1 MRGEKHVLIVESHE
15 TYRKGL
21 QAVFAEELDIARVH
35 EVATSKELKSQLE
48 SQTFDLIV
56 ISQELITD
64 ITILPAGDF
73 VVLAPVPDLTHFIA
87 ACTHGA
93 RAYLLKDASSSLL
106 LQTLYLAQGAFL
118 TDPAVSAWIME
129 YLSRHM
135 LFSISDEVLTP
146 REREIFHLLWNGF
159 SKQEIARQLNL
170 SVSTIK
176 VHTSNIYEKLGL
188 NRYQA
193 KILSLL
199 NNKDT
204 NESPSLFQENQRERS
219 KFSITSQGKEC
230 EGGEK
235 GPLLT

>member
-21 QAVFAEELDIARVH
+21 QAVFAEELNIAQVH
-35 EVATSKELKSQLE
+35 EAATSKELKSQLE

-56 ISQELITD
+56 ISQELIND
-64 ITILPAGDF
+64 ITLLPAGDF
-73 VVLAPVPDLTHFIA
+73 VVLAGVPDLTHFFA

-118 TDPAVSAWIME
+118 TDPAVAAWLVE
-129 YLSRHM
+129 YFTRHTF
-135 LFSISDEVLTP
+135 FSISDELLTP
-146 REREIFHLLWNGF
+146 REREIFHLLWSGF
-159 SKQEIARQLNL
+159 SKNDIARQLHL
-170 SVSTIK
+170 SASTIK

-199 NNKDT
+199 NNKNT
-204 NESPSLFQENQRERS
+204 NGS
-219 KFSITSQGKEC
+219 
-230 EGGEK
+230 
-235 GPLLT
+235 

>member
-21 QAVFAEELDIARVH
+21 QAVFAEALNIAQVH
-35 EVATSKELKSQLE
+35 EAATSKELKSQLE

-73 VVLAPVPDLTHFIA
+73 VVLASVPDLTHFFA

-118 TDPAVSAWIME
+118 TDPAVAAWLVE
-129 YLSRHM
+129 YFTRHTF
-135 LFSISDEVLTP
+135 FSISDELLTP
-146 REREIFHLLWNGF
+146 REREIFHLLWSGL
-159 SKQEIARQLNL
+159 SKYDIARQLHL
-170 SVSTIK
+170 SASTIK

-199 NNKDT
+199 NTKNT
-204 NESPSLFQENQRERS
+204 NGS
-219 KFSITSQGKEC
+219 
-230 EGGEK
+230 
-235 GPLLT
+235 

>member
-21 QAVFAEELDIARVH
+21 QAVFAEELNIAQVH
-35 EVATSKELKSQLE
+35 EAATSKELKSQLE

-73 VVLAPVPDLTHFIA
+73 VVLAGVPDLTHFFA

-118 TDPAVSAWIME
+118 TDPAVAAWLVE
-129 YLSRHM
+129 YFTRHTF
-135 LFSISDEVLTP
+135 FSISDELLTP
-146 REREIFHLLWNGF
+146 REREIFHLLWSGF
-159 SKQEIARQLNL
+159 SKNDIARQLHL
-170 SVSTIK
+170 SASTIK

-193 KILSLL
+193 KIFSLL
-199 NNKDT
+199 NTKNT
-204 NESPSLFQENQRERS
+204 NGS
-219 KFSITSQGKEC
+219 
-230 EGGEK
+230 
-235 GPLLT
+235 

>member
-21 QAVFAEELDIARVH
+21 QAVFAEALNIAQVH
-35 EVATSKELKSQLE
+35 EAATSKELKSQLE

-73 VVLAPVPDLTHFIA
+73 VVLAGVPDLTHFFA

-118 TDPAVSAWIME
+118 TDPAVAAWLVE
-129 YLSRHM
+129 YFTRHTF
-135 LFSISDEVLTP
+135 FSISDELLTP
-146 REREIFHLLWNGF
+146 REREIFHLLWSGF
-159 SKQEIARQLNL
+159 SKYDIARQLHL
-170 SVSTIK
+170 SASTIK

-199 NNKDT
+199 NTKNT
-204 NESPSLFQENQRERS
+204 NGS
-219 KFSITSQGKEC
+219 
-230 EGGEK
+230 
-235 GPLLT
+235 

>member
-21 QAVFAEELDIARVH
+21 QAVFAEELNIAQIH
-35 EVATSKELKSQLE
+35 EAATSKELKSQLE

-64 ITILPAGDF
+64 ITLLPAGDF
-73 VVLAPVPDLTHFIA
+73 VVLAGVPDLTHFFA

-118 TDPAVSAWIME
+118 TDPAVAAWLVE
-129 YLSRHM
+129 YFTRHTF
-135 LFSISDEVLTP
+135 FSISDELLTP
-146 REREIFHLLWNGF
+146 REREIFHLLWSGF
-159 SKQEIARQLNL
+159 SKNDIARQLHL
-170 SVSTIK
+170 SASTIK

-199 NNKDT
+199 NNKNT
-204 NESPSLFQENQRERS
+204 NGS
-219 KFSITSQGKEC
+219 
-230 EGGEK
+230 
-235 GPLLT
+235 

>member
-21 QAVFAEELDIARVH
+21 QAVFAEELNIAQIH
-35 EVATSKELKSQLE
+35 EAATSKELKSQLE

-64 ITILPAGDF
+64 ITLLPAGDF
-73 VVLAPVPDLTHFIA
+73 VVLAGVPDLTHFFA

-118 TDPAVSAWIME
+118 TDPAVAAWLVE
-129 YLSRHM
+129 YFTRHTF
-135 LFSISDEVLTP
+135 FSISDELLTP
-146 REREIFHLLWNGF
+146 REREIFHLLWSGF
-159 SKQEIARQLNL
+159 SKNDIARQLHL
-170 SVSTIK
+170 SASTIK

-199 NNKDT
+199 NNK
-204 NESPSLFQENQRERS
+204 NMNGS
-219 KFSITSQGKEC
+219 
-230 EGGEK
+230 
-235 GPLLT
+235 

>member
-21 QAVFAEELDIARVH
+21 QAVFAEELNIAQVH
-35 EVATSKELKSQLE
+35 EAATSKELKSQLE
-48 SQTFDLIV
+48 FQTFDLIV

-73 VVLAPVPDLTHFIA
+73 VVLAGVPDLTHFFA

-118 TDPAVSAWIME
+118 TDPAVAAWLVE
-129 YLSRHM
+129 YFTRHTF
-135 LFSISDEVLTP
+135 FSISDELLTP
-146 REREIFHLLWNGF
+146 REREIFHLLWSGF
-159 SKQEIARQLNL
+159 SKNDIARQLHL
-170 SVSTIK
+170 SASTIK

-199 NNKDT
+199 NNK
-204 NESPSLFQENQRERS
+204 NMNGS
-219 KFSITSQGKEC
+219 
-230 EGGEK
+230 
-235 GPLLT
+235 